1 MEEVL
6 MANCLPLFH
15 GYVRARVSLE
25 KEYAVFT
32 STLDTFREIGHH
44 GEDVHLTR
52 EKCEFRAPQVT
63 YLCYRVDKSSLYPL
77 EEKNAIQEA
86 QVANADALSYFL
98 LADTPPVVPTLE
110 ESILV
115 ANFLDTLP
123 VTADNI
129 WLWTQKHP
137 VLTKVKQLV
146 LEACQEAGAAALRN
160 ASQKLFENYQRQMDE
175 LRQRHDEEKHKLQTF
190 AEEQEQSLK
199 RSVENY
205 NNLVLQLQ
213 QKQNRAKELEK
224 LIERMEKE
232 KKELMEKKQSLE
244 KKMHW
249 KRSTS
254 MDVPDGSSRFQD
266 LQLEVSTTHEKIFH
280 LDSVVTQQHRNLY
293 SVINTIENLKMKL
306 TKQDQIILSLREQVG
321 ILEAENKEL
330 KYKAEV
336 YSDKQN
342 TNASPVSCASYE
354 STRNKTPYQML
365 MKWKKESA

>member
-1 MEEVL
+1 MYCTERRVLENNSQRSEGKKLYYGSATTQIKEETEYIKKMRITL
-6 MANCLPLFH
+6 QTMRQQLF
-15 GYVRARVSLE
+15 GTEGEEADNQQDQERKRQTLESAGVSEAEPCVAELCSKYRQTLE
-25 KEYAVFT
+25 QIKTKDAQ
-32 STLDTFREIGHH
+32 LR
-44 GEDVHLTR
+44 
-52 EKCEFRAPQVT
+52 
-63 YLCYRVDKSSLYPL
+63 
-77 EEKNAIQEA
+77 AIQWE
-86 QVANADALSYFL
+86 NKEL
-98 LADTPPVVPTLE
+98 
-110 ESILV
+110 
-115 ANFLDTLP
+115 
-123 VTADNI
+123 
-129 WLWTQKHP
+129 
-137 VLTKVKQLV
+137 LTK

-205 NNLVLQLQ
+205 NSLVLQLQ
-213 QKQNRAKELEK
+213 QKQNRATELEN

-266 LQLEVSTTHEKIFH
+266 LQLEVSALREKIFH
-280 LDSVVTQQHRNLY
+280 LDSVVTQQHRKLY

-306 TKQDQIILSLREQVG
+306 TKQDQIILCLREQVG

-330 KYKAEV
+330 KYKVEV

-354 STRNKTPYQML
+354 SARNKTPYQML
-365 MKWKKESA
+365 MKWKKKSA